1 MEQASIQ
8 AKDSY
13 ILGEIYDFKVRKN
26 FTNYCELIDEQNSLT
41 IYLQGTEKLKLFKEM
56 TVKCRIVANHEK
68 RPKIE
73 LVDISN
79 FKQENAG
86 LTEEKLTAILS
97 ERNIQW
103 NQKEFTK
110 LLLTEEK
117 ETTFNS
123 QCHRWIQGLLNKKIA
138 LETVRQDCS
147 DLLELS
153 HLLDVCSETERDVY
167 QNRLTHTIEQLGYY
181 IKAAELIDNE
191 ADPEAED
198 TATQFINTI
207 FEKLTLSGFIYHPS
221 KNFNI
226 LSSLF
231 LRRPDIMNS
240 RIKELLDIINLRN
253 VSAWKK
259 EPFRSAI
266 IKLLELFI
274 QESDGK
280 IDRTRDNKELV
291 KNIMQALSLQL
302 MLLNENTNSDT
313 ADYRLSAT
321 RLYLVCSYLNPLNS
335 KRLVDLA
342 YDTLFRSKLRKQKFS
357 QIEIQNMHVPH
368 LLATHPLT
376 GSIDTINSYTHNK
389 ATIRIT
395 PEGIQISTN
404 KGSVPAHAVFPKELG
419 LWKGLQIYMDEKIST
434 NLSCVKP
441 NDITPYKKSWDEIE
455 FTIFNATPQPVKTN
469 TKSKKQHNIDETVK
483 ITFVR
488 QDEKDRNK
496 YYCQIEDEI
505 GGSGFIHVCED
516 IVPYQM
522 GTSLRHFFASDGSR
536 YVFTA
541 TILDKEEDGFHFS
554 MAEELKNWINDN
566 EFYTA
571 DEDITCSLGCKPSSN
586 RLTPA
591 ISAEGVSVSIT
602 NADKFEG
609 LGRNSIVRCRRIG
622 PAIGKFHIL
631 CEIEDHAEYSY
642 DLTSAFCYLME
653 NYAIDRISEKNLI
666 QEEDKQIMES
676 DKVIDESYVR
686 EVIYLIDRMAWMD
699 QEYVLSYNYLG
710 FARILCLLIGWE
722 SQAAYYKGRM
732 DVITMLHYFAINST
746 VDEEK
751 LQGLTEINSK
761 LFSNNEVLNERFNQ
775 LLAVSFLGK
784 PDHNDD
790 LQRIAKENPPLKELA
805 SLVLAYNIT
814 KSYKM
819 ESTST
824 DIHNRIKQQLNLKG
838 FESGLTLY
846 GSGEESIDTEY
857 KTSIVFAG
865 DDTRGIP
872 NQGKQMQEIL
882 KVIDSFLN
890 TSGGTLYIGVNDS
903 GLGVGIEYDLNTPLY
918 YGDKDKYIRT
928 IIDAVAT
935 RWGNNIAATYIQE
948 IHFDTENEDKDVL
961 IVKINPHKQGVALD
975 GEWWVRVG
983 STKRRLTNVEFLEFQ
998 KENRRLTN
1006 PVAAA
1011 ATTASVAVETA
1022 TPQEPLPTPSG
1033 STDNTAASPLVTS
1046 KEDEIRTSRIRKNIP
1061 AEYMDPDNF
1070 VEPIAF
1076 LKFLGEGKFKKLDTY
1091 DYDEET
1097 SLLTLTVL
1105 DDEQKDFLVLG
1116 YENGHIVKVSV
1127 EELLGYCD
1135 RDYRR
1140 NTESKLLFASIAKS
1154 EDAVLTICKEDK
1166 AKPKVVMRLDTI
1178 SKFEEKRLMDGGEL
1192 PYNEGL
1198 MGEIL
1203 AYDIIPSAQK
1213 EEYASVC
1220 DKAKTFLGY
1229 PSNTTTKGMIN
1240 NLHLCGIKE
1249 I

>member
-1 MEQASIQ
+1 MEHVPIQ
-8 AKDSY
+8 AKDVY
-13 ILGEIYDFKVRKN
+13 TIGEIYDFKVRKN
-26 FTNYCELIDEQNSLT
+26 FTNYCELIDEQNGLT
-41 IYLQGTEKLKLFKEM
+41 TYLQDTEKLKLFKEM
-56 TVKCRIVANHEK
+56 IVKCRILANHEK

-86 LTEEKLTAILS
+86 LTEDKLTALLTEKS
-97 ERNIQW
+97 IQW

-110 LLLTEEK
+110 LLMTEEK

-138 LETVRQDCS
+138 LETVRRDCS

-153 HLLDVCSETERDVY
+153 DLLDLCSETERDVY

-191 ADPEAED
+191 ANPEAED
-198 TATQFINTI
+198 TATQFINAI
-207 FEKLTLSGFIYHPS
+207 FEKLTVSGFIYHPS

-240 RIKELLDIINLRN
+240 RIKDLLDIINQRN
-253 VSAWKK
+253 VAAWKK

-280 IDRTRDNKELV
+280 IDRIRDNKELIR
-291 KNIMQALSLQL
+291 NIMQALSLQL
-302 MLLNENTNSDT
+302 MLLYDDTNSDT
-313 ADYRLSAT
+313 ADYRLSAA
-321 RLYLVCSYLNPLNS
+321 RLCLVSSYLNHLNS
-335 KRLVDLA
+335 KKLVDLA

-357 QIEIQNMHVPH
+357 QTEVQNMIVPH
-368 LLATHPLT
+368 LLAAHPLT
-376 GSIDTINSYTHNK
+376 GNIDTINSYTHSK
-389 ATIRIT
+389 ATIRIS
-395 PEGIQISTN
+395 PDGIQISTN
-404 KGSVPAHAVFPKELG
+404 KGSTPAHAVFPKELD
-419 LWKGLQIYMDEKIST
+419 LWKGLQIYMDEKSST
-434 NLSCVKP
+434 NLSSVKP
-441 NDITPYKKSWDEIE
+441 NDITPYKKSWEEIE
-455 FTIFNATPQPVKTN
+455 FTIFNASPKQVKTN

-505 GGSGFIHVCED
+505 GGAGFIHVCED
-516 IVPYQM
+516 IVPYQI
-522 GTSLRHFFASDGSR
+522 GASLRHFFASDGSR

-541 TILDKEEDGFHFS
+541 TIVDKEEDGFHFS
-554 MAEELKNWINDN
+554 MAEELKNWINEN
-566 EFYTA
+566 EFYTN
-571 DEDITCSLGCKPSSN
+571 DEDIICSLGGKTLYN
-586 RLTPA
+586 GMAPA

-602 NADKFEG
+602 NADKFDG
-609 LGRNSIVRCRRIG
+609 LDRNSIVRCRRIG
-622 PAIGKFHIL
+622 PGNGTFHIL
-631 CEIEDHAEYSY
+631 CEIEDISEYDY
-642 DLTSAFCYLME
+642 DLNSAFCYLME
-653 NYAIDRISEKNLI
+653 SYSVDRISEKNLI

-676 DKVIDESYVR
+676 DKVLDETYVR
-686 EVIYLIDRMAWMD
+686 EVIYLIDRMAWID
-699 QEYVLSYNYLG
+699 QEYVKSYNYLG
-710 FARILCLLIGWE
+710 FARILCLLTGWE

-732 DVITMLHYFAINST
+732 DVITMLHYFAINSK

-775 LLAVSFLGK
+775 LLTVSFLGK

-790 LQRIAKENPPLKELA
+790 LQSIAKEYPPLKELA

-838 FESGLTLY
+838 FESGLKLY
-846 GSGEESIDTEY
+846 GTGEESIDTEY
-857 KTSIVFAG
+857 KTSIVFACN
-865 DDTRGIP
+865 DTSGIP

-890 TSGGTLYIGVNDS
+890 TSGGTLYVGVNDS
-903 GLGVGIEYDLNTPLY
+903 GLGVGVEYDLNTPLY
-918 YGDKDKYIRT
+918 NCNKDKYVRT
-928 IIDAVAT
+928 IIDAVASK
-935 RWGNNIAATYIQE
+935 WGNGIATTFIQE

-961 IVKINPHKQGVALD
+961 IVKINPHKQGIALD

-983 STKRRLTNVEFLEFQ
+983 STKRRLTSPEFLEFQ
-998 KENRRLTN
+998 KENRRLTK
-1006 PVAAA
+1006 PVA
-1011 ATTASVAVETA
+1011 VAVETT
-1022 TPQEPLPTPSG
+1022 TPQESISVPSG
-1033 STDNTAASPLVTS
+1033 SLDIMPSSPLVTS
-1046 KEDEIRTSRIRKNIP
+1046 KEDEIRTSRIRKNIL
-1061 AEYMDPDNF
+1061 AEYLDPENF
-1070 VEPIAF
+1070 VEPIGF
-1076 LKFLGEGKFKKLDTY
+1076 LKFLGEGKFRKLDTY
-1091 DYDEET
+1091 DYDEEN

-1105 DDEQKDFLVLG
+1105 DDEKKDFLILG
-1116 YENGHIVKVSV
+1116 YENGHIVKVSI
-1127 EELLGYCD
+1127 EELLEYSN
-1135 RDYRR
+1135 RDYSR
-1140 NTESKLLFASIAKS
+1140 NTDSKLIFASIAKS
-1154 EDAVLTICKEDK
+1154 EDSVLTICKENK
-1166 AKPKVVMRLDTI
+1166 AKPKVVVRLDTI
-1178 SKFEEKRLMDGGEL
+1178 SKFGEARLMDGGDL

-1198 MGEIL
+1198 MGKIL
-1203 AYDIIPSAQK
+1203 AFDIIPLAQK
-1213 EEYASVC
+1213 KDYSSVL
-1220 DKAKTFLGY
+1220 DKTKSFLGY
-1229 PSNTTTKGMIN
+1229 PYNTTTKDMIN
-1240 NLHLCGIKE
+1240 NLRLCGIKE